1 MSFNIVLM
9 NNTDPTNKVTKSPS
23 TVSTLTG
30 TLKDSSSIID
40 PVILIQRDS
49 PVGFNYCY
57 IQTFNRYYFVND
69 IIIVKNGLLEIHCH
83 VDVLM
88 SFKTEILA
96 QRALVSRNAK
106 NWNLYINDN
115 NFLSYSNTK
124 LVTKKFTV
132 GFGGSSYIL
141 ATMNG
146 V

>member
-1 MSFNIVLM
+1 MSFNVVLM
-9 NNTDPTNKVTKSPS
+9 NNTDPTNKITKSPS

-69 IIIVKNGLLEIHCH
+69 VIIVKNGLLEIHCH

-88 SFKTEILA
+88 SFKNEILA

-124 LVTKKFTV
+124 LVTKKFTT